1 MDMESLVRKYV
12 RGFELAQGGGVEI
25 LGSLRE
31 EGGYMGMWMAWDE
44 GEVVSRGWSMRVP
57 RA

>member
-1 MDMESLVRKYV
+1 M
-12 RGFELAQGGGVEI
+12 RGFELAPGGGGKI

-31 EGGYMGMWMAWDE
+31 GGGYMGMWMALGE